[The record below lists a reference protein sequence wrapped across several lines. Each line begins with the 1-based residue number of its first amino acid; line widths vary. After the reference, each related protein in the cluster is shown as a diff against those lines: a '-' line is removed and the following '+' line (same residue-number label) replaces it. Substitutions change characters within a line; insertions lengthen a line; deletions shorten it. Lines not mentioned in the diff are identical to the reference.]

1 MAYENFEAIKDSI
14 ERAKSK
20 NTKTKSNDIAIIG
33 ALNCKYLWKEL
44 NNGDGIEL
52 PQDLKLYLGLD
63 KPGEDHYFKAGI
75 MAGLAVLQPEN
86 QAPVL
91 TEDGYIHNFSQII
104 YYGVPGSGKSNEI
117 EKMTS
122 NVPDNQ
128 KLRIVFHPD
137 YCNTDFVGQLLPVSK
152 DKDVEYIF
160 KPGPLAKILW
170 RAYHNHSQKY
180 YLIIEEINRGNAAAI
195 FGEFF
200 QLLDRK
206 TKLDD
211 ASEYGIGWS
220 KYSIENDNLN
230 NYLLSD
236 VEYEDEKYV
245 EHHGKTSITFGKGI
259 SFSSKSGIRLPPNLS
274 IFATMNTSDQNVF
287 MLDNAF
293 QRRWS
298 MKLISNKLLKDSEQY
313 NMNIHCLLNNMQVPW
328 GAFRDG
334 INNYLISQ
342 NLGLSTM
349 EDCQLG
355 AFFIHSDTYEI
366 PAIDFA
372 FKVLKYLWDDVFRMN
387 REQAFKNTLSFESS
401 VIDYINSNIILTDI
415 LSDDVCT
422 SIVNQ
427 LSMDK

>member
-1 MAYENFEAIKDSI
+1 
-14 ERAKSK
+14 
-20 NTKTKSNDIAIIG
+20 
-33 ALNCKYLWKEL
+33 
-44 NNGDGIEL
+44 
-52 PQDLKLYLGLD
+52 
-63 KPGEDHYFKAGI
+63 
-75 MAGLAVLQPEN
+75 
-86 QAPVL
+86 
-91 TEDGYIHNFSQII
+91 
-104 YYGVPGSGKSNEI
+104 
-117 EKMTS
+117 
-122 NVPDNQ
+122 
-128 KLRIVFHPD
+128 
-137 YCNTDFVGQLLPVSK
+137 
-152 DKDVEYIF
+152 
-160 KPGPLAKILW
+160 
-170 RAYHNHSQKY
+170 
-180 YLIIEEINRGNAAAI
+180 
-195 FGEFF
+195 
-200 QLLDRK
+200 
-206 TKLDD
+206 
-211 ASEYGIGWS
+211 
-220 KYSIENDNLN
+220 
-230 NYLLSD
+230 
-236 VEYEDEKYV
+236 
-245 EHHGKTSITFGKGI
+245 
-259 SFSSKSGIRLPPNLS
+259 
-274 IFATMNTSDQNVF
+274 MNTSDQNVF

>member
-1 MAYENFEAIKDSI
+1 MTINQNLESIKDAI
-14 ERAKSK
+14 E
-20 NTKTKSNDIAIIG
+20 KTKSSKTKNYDITKVG
-33 ALNCKYLWKEL
+33 ALNCEYLWANL
-44 NNGDGIEL
+44 NNGEGIEL
-52 PQDLKLYLGLD
+52 TQDLKQYLGLE
-63 KPGEDHYFKAGI
+63 KPGEDQYFKAGI
-75 MAGLAVLQPEN
+75 LAGLAILHQEN
-86 QAPVL
+86 KAPVL
-91 TEDGYIHNFSQII
+91 AEDGYIRNFSQII

-117 EKMTS
+117 EKLTAD
-122 NVPDNQ
+122 VPENQ

-170 RAYHNHSQKY
+170 RAYHNHSQKF

-200 QLLDRK
+200 QLLDRQ
-206 TKLDD
+206 TKQNE

-236 VEYEDEKYV
+236 VEYGDDKYV
-245 EHHGKTSITFGKGI
+245 EHHGNKNHTFGKGI
-259 SFSSKSGIRLPPNLS
+259 SFSSKSGIRLPPNLT
-274 IFATMNTSDQNVF
+274 ILATMNTSDQNVF

-298 MKLISNKLLKDSEQY
+298 MKLISNKLSKESVQY
-313 NMNIHCLLNNMQVPW
+313 NMNIHCKINDMQVPW

-334 INNYLISQ
+334 INNYLVSQ

-355 AFFIHSDTYEI
+355 AFFIHSDTNEF
-366 PAIDFA
+366 PAMDFA

-401 VIDYINSNIILTDI
+401 VIDLITSDIILTDI
-415 LSDDVCT
+415 FSDDVCT

-427 LSMDK
+427 LSTDK